1 MLILTLN
8 VIDEVN
14 RYIKIEK
21 IGIISKNI
29 NLNYKSNV
37 SKTLSVL
44 NFYVTSKASDLISKT
59 VNFEYERFDFL
70 W

>member
-37 SKTLSVL
+37 SKTPSVL
-44 NFYVTSKASDLISKT
+44 NVYC
-59 VNFEYERFDFL
+59 Y
-70 W
+70 